1 MSVSNRI
8 KGRYGIV
15 ERKKAELDQLTNDV
29 LDAQYV
35 FQQKGAIVQSLEI
48 KSQEFT
54 VFLSEAEA
62 QKETALSNRTLLDDV
77 VQSAKDLKSNVEIA
91 SSETVLANQKMHVVA
106 DDMKLVIDQLIV
118 SAEIINKLEDL
129 IVRKKAVNPLIL
141 DLSLI
146 HI

>member
-48 KSQEFT
+48 KSQECQRFEKQCRNR
-54 VFLSEAEA
+54 FL
-62 QKETALSNRTLLDDV
+62 
-77 VQSAKDLKSNVEIA
+77 
-91 SSETVLANQKMHVVA
+91 
-106 DDMKLVIDQLIV
+106 
-118 SAEIINKLEDL
+118 
-129 IVRKKAVNPLIL
+129 
-141 DLSLI
+141 
-146 HI
+146 